1 MFRFITKPFK
11 RWAFN
16 RANRYTYYYIN
27 VYNKK
32 YIIKYLK
39 KIKKIAIKKNNNIQ
53 IKLIDKLNNS
63 ELLNDI
69 EKEVNLDLNELLKL
83 INNYLIN
90 NSNILDIYDY
100 QLIYNFS
107 NYIINLRIIN
117 KKDFGLDHS
126 KVREYW
132 LKRGPR
138 LFISSI
144 LLLLSNY
151 LLYIYLKT
159 IDLKT
164 NIYLIVINTIAL
176 LLSIYMLYYRL
187 PDSIESAVARTSHDY
202 YVKIKQNLLIN
213 NIDRLV

>member
-1 MFRFITKPFK
+1 MFRFLTKPFK

-16 RANRYTYYYIN
+16 RANRYTIYYIN
-27 VYNKK
+27 IYNKK

-39 KIKKIAIKKNNNIQ
+39 KIKKIAIKKNNTLQ
-53 IKLIDKLNNS
+53 INLIDKLNNK
-63 ELLNDI
+63 ELLEKI
-69 EKEVNLDLNELLKL
+69 EKDKNKNVNETLKL

-100 QLIYNFS
+100 ILIYNFA
-107 NYIINLRIIN
+107 NYIIELKKIN
-117 KKDFGLDHS
+117 EKDIGLDHS

-138 LFISSI
+138 ILISSI
-144 LLLLSNY
+144 VLLLSNY
-151 LLYIYLKT
+151 ILYIYLKQ
-159 IDLKT
+159 IDNNT
-164 NIYLIVINTIAL
+164 NIYLVAINIIAL

-202 YVKIKQNLLIN
+202 YVKIKKTLLIN
-213 NIDRLV
+213 NTII

>member
-16 RANRYTYYYIN
+16 RANRYTHYYIN

-53 IKLIDKLNNS
+53 IKLIDKLNNN

-164 NIYLIVINTIAL
+164 NIYLIVINMIAL

-202 YVKIKQNLLIN
+202 YVKIKQNLLVN

>member
-1 MFRFITKPFK
+1 MFRFLTKPFK

-16 RANRYTYYYIN
+16 RANRYTLYYIKI
-27 VYNKK
+27 YNRK

-39 KIKKIAIKKNNNIQ
+39 KIKKIAIKKNNSLQ
-53 IKLIDKLNNS
+53 INLINKLTNE
-63 ELLNDI
+63 ELLEKIENDNN
-69 EKEVNLDLNELLKL
+69 KNVNETLKL

-100 QLIYNFS
+100 ILIYDFAY
-107 NYIINLRIIN
+107 YINEL
-117 KKDFGLDHS
+117 KKFNEKDIGLDHS

-138 LFISSI
+138 ILISSI
-144 LLLLSNY
+144 ILLLSNY
-151 LLYIYLKT
+151 ILYIYLKQ
-159 IDLKT
+159 IDIKT
-164 NIYLIVINTIAL
+164 NIYLVAINIIAL

-202 YVKIKQNLLIN
+202 YVKIKKTLHIN
-213 NIDRLV
+213 NTIV